1 MLYFT
6 LLNDVLFSL
15 FYLWQILHLFALLTV
30 RKTIL
35 SFCKCSAKIVSSK
48 IALEYDLSC
57 IIREYGIFFPKIWSY
72 SLDGKWKMPFLQKY
86 LEIWYF
92 LYVWYR
98 RYFFFLRI
106 WYYISVQKAKMIF
119 SRKSALKDDISS
131 KIEKDDIHPRKLLF
145 LLIEKLKMIQKF
157 TFIKK
162 FHKLSVLL

>member
-1 MLYFT
+1 MFSFHFFICDKYCICSHCSLYEKP
-6 LLNDVLFSL
+6 
-15 FYLWQILHLFALLTV
+15 YCLFANVLQRLFLQKV
-30 RKTIL
+30 
-35 SFCKCSAKIVSSK
+35 
-48 IALEYDLSC
+48 ALEYDLSC